1 MSDPIVTVEHVRKE
15 FAYLN
20 PDANSNVPDMWV
32 AYLLGLLGHSKGPFA
47 ARRKRVVALDDISL
61 AVERGEFFGLL
72 GPNGAGKTTLIKVIS
87 TILRPDAGTIR
98 VNGHDVVRDTARARA
113 SLSVVPASGWLSFDL
128 QLTLTQNLVF
138 WGRLCGLSERDAR
151 TRALDALGVVD
162 LAKWRDETPDHL
174 SSGMRQRLAIA
185 KGLLVRSPVFVL
197 DEPTANVDPISAYQI
212 RDFLRNELNRGLGQT
227 IMLATH
233 NMAEAEML
241 CDRVA
246 IIDRG
251 NVLACDSPARFVTA
265 IHGRVVEVSLPAG
278 APHALAHLRDRNV
291 TRHVTDTI
299 DRDGSGTLRVHLEPG
314 VEPGHVRN
322 LLRSLDI
329 PEPVIVAAQPNLEDV
344 FVHYAGRRLDGD
356 DSTDDDTERDATR
369 EAA

>member
-1 MSDPIVTVEHVRKE
+1 VTDSIVTIEHVRKE

-20 PDANSNVPDMWV
+20 PDANNNDGDMWV
-32 AYLLGLLGHSKGPFA
+32 SYLLGLLGRSKGQFA
-47 ARRKRVVALDDISL
+47 AKRKEVVALKDITLSIG
-61 AVERGEFFGLL
+61 RGEFFGLL

-113 SLSVVPASGWLSFDL
+113 SLNVVPASGWLSFDL
-128 QLTLTQNLVF
+128 QLTLIQNLVF

-151 TRALDALGVVD
+151 TRALEALKVVD
-162 LAKWRDETPDHL
+162 LAKWRDETPNHL

-197 DEPTANVDPISAYQI
+197 DEPTANVDPISSYQI
-212 RDFLRNELNRGLGQT
+212 RDFLRNDLNRALGQT
-227 IMLATH
+227 IVLATH

-251 NVLACDSPARFVTA
+251 NILACDSPARLVTE
-265 IHGRVVEVSLPAG
+265 IQGRIFEVTLPSG
-278 APHALAHLRDRNV
+278 APAALARLRDRKI
-291 TRHVTDTI
+291 TRHITDAI
-299 DRDGSGTLRVHLEPG
+299 DRDGSGALRLHLAHDVEISRVRGLLDTLAV
-314 VEPGHVRN
+314 
-322 LLRSLDI
+322 
-329 PEPVIVAAQPNLEDV
+329 PEPKIDEVQPTLEDV
-344 FVHYAGRRLDGD
+344 FLHYAGRSLDGD
-356 DSTDDDTERDATR
+356 DSTADDATPD
-369 EAA
+369 AA

>member
-1 MSDPIVTVEHVRKE
+1 MSDPIVTIEHVRKE

-20 PDANSNVPDMWV
+20 PNPNNNETDMWV
-32 AYLLGLLGHSKGPFA
+32 AYLLGMLGRSRNQFA
-47 ARRKRVVALDDISL
+47 ARRKRVVALNDISL

-98 VNGHDVVRDTARARA
+98 VNDHDVVRDTARARA

-128 QLTLTQNLVF
+128 QLTLTRNLVF
-138 WGRLCGLSERDAR
+138 WGRLCGLGEAEAR
-151 TRALDALGVVD
+151 RRALDALDVVD

-185 KGLLVRSPVFVL
+185 RGLLVRSPVFVL

-251 NVLACDSPARFVTA
+251 KVLACDSPVRLVTA
-265 IHGRVVEVSLPAG
+265 IHGRVVEVSLASS
-278 APHALAHLRDRNV
+278 APDALAHLRDRRV
-291 TRHVTDTI
+291 TRHITDTI
-299 DRDGSGTLRVHLEPG
+299 DRDGASTLRLHLDAG
-314 VEPGHVRN
+314 VGAGEIRR
-322 LLRSLDI
+322 LLGGLDV
-329 PEPVIVAAQPNLEDV
+329 PAPVIVEAQPNLEDV
-344 FVHYAGRRLDGD
+344 FVHYAGRKLDGD
-356 DSTDDDTERDATR
+356 DSTDDDINAT
-369 EAA
+369 AA